1 MTLTDLDK
9 SNYLRGLII
18 LVGIDK
24 QNNENKRKI
33 IKEVAKILGFNQDF
47 VENSLNEIYEN
58 KYINKDPPKFSNQV
72 ITEIFIRDGIG
83 LASVNK
89 VLHLHD
95 IKWLLNTAVK
105 NNLSEQ
111 FFFIELEYFLEK
123 FDYENPFVIKSNL
136 KSFIN

>member
-9 SNYLRGLII
+9 SNYLRGFLI
-18 LVGIDK
+18 LVGVDR
-24 QNNENKRKI
+24 QSNENKREI
-33 IKEVAKILGFNQDF
+33 IKEVSKILGFNQNF

-58 KYINKDPPKFSNQV
+58 KFINKDPPKFSNQE
-72 ITEIFIRDGIG
+72 ITEIFIKDGIR

-95 IKWLLNTAVK
+95 IKWLLNTAL
-105 NNLSEQ
+105 NNNISEQ
-111 FFFIELEYFLEK
+111 FVFIELEYFLEK
-123 FDYENPFVIKSNL
+123 YDYENPFVFKSNL

>member
-33 IKEVAKILGFNQDF
+33 IKEVAKILGFNQAF
-47 VENSLNEIYEN
+47 VEDSLNEIYEN
-58 KYINKDPPKFSNQV
+58 KYINRDPPKFSNQV

-83 LASVNK
+83 LASVNM

-123 FDYENPFVIKSNL
+123 YDYENPFVIKSNL

>member
-58 KYINKDPPKFSNQV
+58 KYINKDPPKFSTQQ
-72 ITEIFIRDGIG
+72 ITEIFIKDGIR

-89 VLHLHD
+89 VLHLND
-95 IKWLLNTAVK
+95 IKWLLNTALN

-111 FFFIELEYFLEK
+111 FFFIELEYFIEK
-123 FDYENPFVIKSNL
+123 YDYENPFVFKSNL